1 MDKRPQDS
9 FRRLAIVARADNNH
23 PQQGE
28 SRWLAGSAFNRRTQE
43 KLKPLRM
50 AVMPTLSRGMWIEI
64 LASVW
69 NFLRSYFAAGKKR
82 KRRGAV
88 VLSFRREAGRDFV
101 TKKASGSVRCNSGRE
116 VAPQEGGRG

>member
-69 NFLRSYFAAGKKR
+69 NFLRSYFVAGTEPKGH
-82 KRRGAV
+82 GAV
-88 VLSFRREAGRDFV
+88 VLPFRRAGNDFV
-101 TKKASGSVRCNSGRE
+101 AKKASGSVRCNSGRE